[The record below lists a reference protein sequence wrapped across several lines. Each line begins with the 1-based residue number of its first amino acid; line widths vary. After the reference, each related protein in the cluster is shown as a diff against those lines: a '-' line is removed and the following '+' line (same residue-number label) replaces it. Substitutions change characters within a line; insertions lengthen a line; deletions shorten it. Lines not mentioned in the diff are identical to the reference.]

1 MARISREELLAR
13 LEQNKKLPA
22 ILLLGDEPYL
32 RDKCR
37 ADLIGHFVQ
46 EAARTWAVSRFS
58 ADRGET
64 QAALDQSQTLPMLS
78 PKQVV
83 FLEGAEAIENLG
95 EKNRKETVDG
105 ILAYL
110 KDPAPFT
117 VLVIEA
123 AKLDM
128 RMQLGKNLAEEMVVV
143 EVGTGDDPNARQAAA
158 VEAAKTMAREQGIVL
173 EKGAAEELA
182 EVVSG
187 DLQRLQTEMEKLSTF
202 AAERKKI
209 GKADIAMLVISEK
222 TTTIWEVAAFLAAQQ
237 PKQAIEF
244 INRLFAEGEPALLM
258 LGAITWMYRKIVE
271 ASEVRGVTNG
281 WQAARALGM
290 RPEQAEIAL
299 QCARKISKQRLM
311 KALQALRDADV
322 QLKNGRDERT
332 VMEFLMWDLS
342 GSQPA
347 LKAF

>member
-1 MARISREELLAR
+1 MARISRDELLER
-13 LEQNKKLPA
+13 LQQNKKLSSV
-22 ILLLGDEPYL
+22 LLLGDEPYL

-37 ADLIGHFVQ
+37 AELIGHLVQ

-58 ADRGET
+58 AGRGET
-64 QAALDQSQTLPMLS
+64 QAALDQAQTLPMLS

-83 FLEGAEAIENLG
+83 FLEEAEAIEELG
-95 EKNRKETVDG
+95 EKNRKETVDS

-128 RMQLGKNLAEEMVVV
+128 RMQLGKSLAEEATVV
-143 EVGTGDDPNARQAAA
+143 EVGTGDDPNARLAAA
-158 VEAAKTMAREQGIVL
+158 VEVAKSLARDQGIEL

-182 EVVSG
+182 ELVNG
-187 DLQRLQTEMEKLSTF
+187 DLLRLQTEMEKLTTF
-202 AAERKKI
+202 VGKRKI
-209 GKADIAMLVISEK
+209 ITNADITALVISEK
-222 TTTIWEVAAFLAAQQ
+222 TTTIWEVAALLAAQQ

-244 INRLFAEGEPALLM
+244 INRLFAEGEPPLLM
-258 LGAITWMYRKIVE
+258 LGGITWMYRKIVE
-271 ASEVRGVTNG
+271 ASEVRGASNG

-299 QCARKISKQRLM
+299 QCSRKISKQRLM
-311 KALQALRDADV
+311 KGLQSLRDADV
-322 QLKNGRDERT
+322 QLKSGRDERT
-332 VMEFLMWDLS
+332 VMEFLMWELS
-342 GSQPA
+342 GSKPTG
-347 LKAF
+347 KA

>member
-1 MARISREELLAR
+1 MARISLEELSAR
-13 LEQNKKLPA
+13 LDQGKKLPGL
-22 ILLLGDEPYL
+22 LLLGDEPYL

-37 ADLIGHFVQ
+37 AALIRHFVA

-64 QAALDQSQTLPMLS
+64 QAALDQAQTLPMLS

-83 FLEGAEAIENLG
+83 FLEDAEAIESVS

-105 ILAYL
+105 IIAYL

-128 RMQLGKNLAEEMVVV
+128 RMQLGKHLAEELLVV
-143 EVGTGDDPNARQAAA
+143 EVGTGANQEGRLAAA
-158 VEAAKTMAREQGIVL
+158 VEVAKSLAQEQGIEL

-182 EVVSG
+182 ELVSG
-187 DLQRLQTEMEKLSTF
+187 DLLRLQTEMEKLSTF
-202 AAERKKI
+202 AGERKQICKT
-209 GKADIAMLVISEK
+209 DIAALVVSEK
-222 TTTIWEVAAFLAAQQ
+222 TTTIWEVAGFLAAQQ
-237 PKQAIEF
+237 PKQALEF
-244 INRLFAEGEPALLM
+244 IHRLFQEGEAALLM
-258 LGAITWMYRKIVE
+258 LGGITWMYRKIVE
-271 ASEVRGVTNG
+271 ASEIRGATNG

-299 QCARKISKQRLM
+299 QCSRKISKERLL
-311 KALQALRDADV
+311 KGLQALRDADV
-322 QLKNGRDERT
+322 QLKSGRDERT
-332 VMEFLMWDLS
+332 VMEFLVWELS
-342 GSQPA
+342 GSKVSVRP
-347 LKAF
+347 

>member
-1 MARISREELLAR
+1 MARISLEELSAR
-13 LEQNKKLPA
+13 LDQSKKLPGL
-22 ILLLGDEPYL
+22 LLLGDEPYL

-37 ADLIGHFVQ
+37 AALIDHYVA

-64 QAALDQSQTLPMLS
+64 QAALDQAQTLPMLS
-78 PKQVV
+78 PKQLV
-83 FLEGAEAIENLG
+83 FLEEAEAIESLG

-128 RMQLGKNLAEEMVVV
+128 RMQLGKNLAQEMLVV
-143 EVGTGDDPNARQAAA
+143 EVGTGDNQEGRLAAA
-158 VEAAKTMAREQGIVL
+158 IEVARSLAQEQGIEL

-182 EVVSG
+182 ELVSG
-187 DLQRLQTEMEKLSTF
+187 DLLRLQTEMEKLATF
-202 AAERKKI
+202 AGERKQIRKT
-209 GKADIAMLVISEK
+209 DIAVLVISEK
-222 TTTIWEVAAFLAAQQ
+222 TTTIWEVAGFLAAQQ
-237 PKQAIEF
+237 PKQALEF
-244 INRLFAEGEPALLM
+244 INRLFQEGEAALLM
-258 LGAITWMYRKIVE
+258 LGGITWMYRKIVE
-271 ASEVRGVTNG
+271 ASELRGATNG

-299 QCARKISKQRLM
+299 QCSRKISKERLFNG
-311 KALQALRDADV
+311 LQALRDADV
-322 QLKNGRDERT
+322 QLKSGKDERT
-332 VMEFLMWDLS
+332 VLEFLVWELS
-342 GSQPA
+342 GSKAPA
-347 LKAF
+347 RS

>member
-1 MARISREELLAR
+1 MARISREELLA
-13 LEQNKKLPA
+13 LLQQNKKLPA
-22 ILLLGDEPYL
+22 LLLLGDEPYL

-64 QAALDQSQTLPMLS
+64 QAALDQAQTLPMLS

-83 FLEGAEAIENLG
+83 FLEDAEAIESLG
-95 EKNRKETVDG
+95 DKNRKETVEG

-117 VLVIEA
+117 VLVVEA

-143 EVGTGDDPNARQAAA
+143 EVGTSDNPNARQAAA
-158 VEAAKTMAREQGIVL
+158 AEAARSMAREQGVDL
-173 EKGAAEELA
+173 EQGAAEELA
-182 EVVSG
+182 EMVNG
-187 DLQRLQTEMEKLSTF
+187 DLQRLQTEILKLATF
-202 AAERKKI
+202 AGDRKLI
-209 GKADIAMLVISEK
+209 TQADVALLVISEK
-222 TTTIWEVAAFLAAQQ
+222 TTTVWEVAGFIAAQQ
-237 PKQAIEF
+237 PKKAIEF

-258 LGAITWMYRKIVE
+258 LGGITWMYRKIVE
-271 ASEVRGVTNG
+271 ASEVRGATNG
-281 WQAARALGM
+281 WQAARSLGM
-290 RPEQAEIAL
+290 RPGQAEIAL
-299 QCARKISKQRLM
+299 QCSRRIPQQRLM
-311 KALQALRDADV
+311 KGLQSLRDADV
-322 QLKNGRDERT
+322 QLKSGRDERT

-342 GSQPA
+342 GHQPA
-347 LKAF
+347 LKT

>member
-1 MARISREELLAR
+1 MPRISKEELTSR
-13 LEQNKKLPA
+13 LEKDKKIPG

-37 ADLIGHFVQ
+37 AALIEYFVQ

-64 QAALDQSQTLPMLS
+64 QAALDQAQTLPMLS

-83 FLEGAEAIENLG
+83 FLEEAEAIEALG
-95 EKNRKETVDG
+95 EKNRKEAVES

-128 RMQLGKNLAEEMVVV
+128 RMQLGKNLADEALVV
-143 EVGTGDDPNARQAAA
+143 EVGTGDNPEGRIAAA
-158 VEAAKTMAREQGIVL
+158 TEVARDLAKQQGIEL

-182 EVVSG
+182 ELVSG
-187 DLQRLQTEMEKLSTF
+187 DLLRLETELEKLATF
-202 AAERKKI
+202 AGEHKKI
-209 GKADIAMLVISEK
+209 SKAEISALVISEK
-222 TTTIWEVAAFLAAQQ
+222 TTTIWEVAGFLAAQQ
-237 PKQAIEF
+237 PKQALEF
-244 INRLFAEGEPALLM
+244 INRLFQEGEAALLM
-258 LGAITWMYRKIVE
+258 LGGITWMYRKIVE
-271 ASEVRGVTNG
+271 ASEVRGATNG

-299 QCARKISKQRLM
+299 QCSRKISKERLM
-311 KALQALRDADV
+311 HGLCALKNADV
-322 QLKNGRDERT
+322 QLKSGRDERT
-332 VMEFLMWDLS
+332 VMEFLVWELS
-342 GSQPA
+342 GAKSTA
-347 LKAF
+347 RS

>member
-1 MARISREELLAR
+1 MARISRDELLAR
-13 LEQNKKLPA
+13 FQQNKKLPA

-37 ADLIGHFVQ
+37 ADLIGHFVE

-64 QAALDQSQTLPMLS
+64 QAALDQAQTLPMLS

-83 FLEGAEAIENLG
+83 FLEDAEAIESLG
-95 EKNRKETVDG
+95 EKNRKETMDN

-128 RMQLGKNLAEEMVVV
+128 RMQLGKNLAEETTVV
-143 EVGTGDDPNARQAAA
+143 EVGTGDDPNARLAAA
-158 VEAAKTMAREQGIVL
+158 AEVAKSLAREQGIEL

-182 EVVSG
+182 ELVSG
-187 DLQRLQTEMEKLSTF
+187 DLLRLQTEMEKLATF
-202 AAERKKI
+202 AGEHKI
-209 GKADIAMLVISEK
+209 ISNADITALVISEK

-258 LGAITWMYRKIVE
+258 LGGITWMYRKIVE
-271 ASEVRGVTNG
+271 ASEVRGATNG

-290 RPEQAEIAL
+290 RPEQAEIAI
-299 QCARKISKQRLM
+299 QCSRKISKQRLM
-311 KALQALRDADV
+311 KGLQYLRDADV
-322 QLKNGRDERT
+322 QLKSGRDERT

-342 GSQPA
+342 GSQPTM
-347 LKAF
+347 KV

>member
-13 LEQNKKLPA
+13 LEQNEKLPA

-58 ADRGET
+58 ADRVET
-64 QAALDQSQTLPMLS
+64 QAALDQAQTLPMLS

-83 FLEGAEAIENLG
+83 FLEGAEAIESLG

-110 KDPAPFT
+110 NNPAPFT
-117 VLVIEA
+117 VFVIEA

-158 VEAAKTMAREQGIVL
+158 TEAAKSMAREQGIEL

-182 EVVSG
+182 ELVSG
-187 DLQRLQTEMEKLSTF
+187 DLQRLQTELEKLSTF
-202 AAERKKI
+202 AGERNKI
-209 GKADIAMLVISEK
+209 SKADIAMLVISEK

-258 LGAITWMYRKIVE
+258 LGGITWMYRKIVE
-271 ASEVRGVTNG
+271 ASEVRGATNG
-281 WQAARALGM
+281 WQAARALSM

-299 QCARKISKQRLM
+299 QCSRKISKQRLM
-311 KALQALRDADV
+311 KGLQALRDADL
-322 QLKNGRDERT
+322 QLKSGHDERT

-342 GSQPA
+342 GHQSP
-347 LKAF
+347 LRM

>member
-1 MARISREELLAR
+1 
-13 LEQNKKLPA
+13 
-22 ILLLGDEPYL
+22 
-32 RDKCR
+32 
-37 ADLIGHFVQ
+37 
-46 EAARTWAVSRFS
+46 
-58 ADRGET
+58 
-64 QAALDQSQTLPMLS
+64 
-78 PKQVV
+78 VV
-83 FLEGAEAIENLG
+83 FLEGAEAIESLG

-143 EVGTGDDPNARQAAA
+143 EVGTGDDPNARQAVAT
-158 VEAAKTMAREQGIVL
+158 EAAKSMAREQGIEL

-182 EVVSG
+182 ELVSG
-187 DLQRLQTEMEKLSTF
+187 DLQRLQTEIEKLSTF
-202 AAERKKI
+202 AGERKKI

-222 TTTIWEVAAFLAAQQ
+222 TTTIWEVAAFLASQQ

-258 LGAITWMYRKIVE
+258 LGGITWMYRKIVE
-271 ASEVRGVTNG
+271 ASEVRGATNG

-299 QCARKISKQRLM
+299 QCSRKISKQRLM
-311 KALQALRDADV
+311 KGLQSLRDADV
-322 QLKNGRDERT
+322 QLKSGRDERT

-342 GSQPA
+342 GSQA
-347 LKAF
+347 VLKS